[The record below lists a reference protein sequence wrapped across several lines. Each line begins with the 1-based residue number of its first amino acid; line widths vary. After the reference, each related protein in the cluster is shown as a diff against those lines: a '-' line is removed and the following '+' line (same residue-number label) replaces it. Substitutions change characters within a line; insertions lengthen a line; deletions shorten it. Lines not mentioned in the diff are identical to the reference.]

1 MTTAL
6 TYSAL
11 GGPDVLEL
19 SDLGASTP
27 GPGEVLVR
35 IEASGVNPIDHKLR
49 SGARSSAPLT
59 GPRRVGSDGAGVVT
73 AVGADVDGFRVDD
86 AVVVF
91 GAQGTAAT
99 DLITTPAQLT
109 PRPPQVS
116 AAQGAALGIP
126 VGTAYQTLRSLA
138 VGPGDTV
145 LVHAGSG
152 SVGQAVI
159 QLAVLWGATV
169 IATTSDR
176 RADRVREL
184 GATPISYD
192 AGVADRVRAAA
203 PQGVTVAIDLAG
215 TDEALASSIE
225 LVADKSRI
233 ATLVRGADAAGLGI
247 RAFSGGS
254 PQPLTPQQLIWRAEA
269 VPVTVNLI
277 AAGRFSV
284 ELGPQFALADAAA
297 AHRAVEEGVDGKVV
311 LIP

>member
-1 MTTAL
+1 MATAL

-19 SDLGASTP
+19 TDIDLPAP
-27 GPGEVLVR
+27 APGEVVVR
-35 IEASGVNPIDHKLR
+35 VEASGVNPIDGKLR
-49 SGARSSAPLT
+49 AGARSSAPIT
-59 GPRRVGSDGAGVVT
+59 EPRRVGADAAGIVT
-73 AVGADVDGFRVDD
+73 AVGGEVDGFRVGD

-91 GAQGTAAT
+91 GAHGTAAT
-99 DLITTPAQLT
+99 EIVVAPAQLT

-116 AAQGAALGIP
+116 AAEGAALGIP
-126 VGTAYQTLRSLA
+126 IGTAYQTLRSLA

-159 QLAVLWGATV
+159 QFAVLWGATV

-176 RADRVREL
+176 RADRVRAL
-184 GATPISYD
+184 GATPISYEP
-192 AGVADRVRAAA
+192 GIADRVRATA

-215 TDEALASSIE
+215 TDEALQSSID
-225 LVADKSRI
+225 LVDDPHRI
-233 ATLVRGADAAGLGI
+233 ATLVRGADAGDLGI

-254 PQPLTPQQLIWRAEA
+254 PQPLTPQQQSWRAEA
-269 VPVTVNLI
+269 VPVAVGLL

-284 ELGPQFALADAAA
+284 ELGPRFALRDAAA
-297 AHRAVEEGVDGKVV
+297 AHRALADGADGKIV
-311 LIP
+311 LVP